1 MEGIKEPPEVEVKRE
16 REEEELAISRI
27 FAWLLLRI
35 RLLSLGP
42 TRDWIP
48 NLLIERERKRER
60 ERERTNRKTFPAFF
74 PLSQEISLVLS
85 LAHFPCIRVLKLWS
99 AAVNAGK

>member
-48 NLLIERERKRER
+48 NLLIESEREERERERGRKRER
-60 ERERTNRKTFPAFF
+60 ERERERENQPQNFPGIFS
-74 PLSQEISLVLS
+74 P
-85 LAHFPCIRVLKLWS
+85 
-99 AAVNAGK
+99 